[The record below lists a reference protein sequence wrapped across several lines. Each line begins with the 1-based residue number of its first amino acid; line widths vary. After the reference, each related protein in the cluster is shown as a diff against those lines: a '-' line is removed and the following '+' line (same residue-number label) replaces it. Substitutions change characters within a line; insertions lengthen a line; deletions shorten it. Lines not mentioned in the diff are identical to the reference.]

1 MTSLILIKDIINNK
15 DSIYN
20 TKCSNSFDDCIQYL
34 KNTCQL
40 DNIKYSIHNTFC
52 EIFIENETVQKGWIW
67 NSSEMNKQI
76 IYILSFVPILDN
88 QPTPTLNITTETQT
102 MTTSCQNVSTQT
114 TSNASPLE
122 LQYLYYNNQDRL
134 FDHFDIQPDNYT
146 CTNTYTNNNNN
157 NTCVDPLQICKRP
170 EQKPSPILDILTKE
184 LKSKLQLPNYGLKN
198 TNYQF
203 NLI

>member
-1 MTSLILIKDIINNK
+1 
-15 DSIYN
+15 
-20 TKCSNSFDDCIQYL
+20 
-34 KNTCQL
+34 
-40 DNIKYSIHNTFC
+40 
-52 EIFIENETVQKGWIW
+52 
-67 NSSEMNKQI
+67 MNKQI